1 MTYLT
6 IVYEIKQLNQV
17 RDLLDMAPWAAFSH
31 SHEIHDHDRARE
43 QRDHATA
50 RRNEL
55 IVALRG
61 VLDILPSTADD
72 PAVRHARQ
80 ALIKATGGKA

>member
-6 IVYEIKQLNQV
+6 IVYEITQLHQA
-17 RDLLDMAPWAAFSH
+17 RDLLDMAPWVACSH
-31 SHEIHDHDRARE
+31 THEIHDHDKARE

-61 VLDILPSTADD
+61 VLDVLPSTADD